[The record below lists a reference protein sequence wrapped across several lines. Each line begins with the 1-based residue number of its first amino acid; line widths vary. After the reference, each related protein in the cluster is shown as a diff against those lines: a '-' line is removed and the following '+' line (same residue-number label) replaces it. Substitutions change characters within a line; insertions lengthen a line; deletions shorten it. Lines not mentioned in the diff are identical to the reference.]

1 MRTDELVQ
9 QLPDCYRK
17 DKDSNNYK
25 LLQLASASIQGF
37 EDDTQQL
44 YDMLDISKA
53 KGKTLDLYGAA
64 YGQKRG
70 ALSDEQFRIMVLQKV
85 AQNFVT
91 SDYDS
96 IVKALANAFGVD
108 VNSFV
113 IEEADEPLKV
123 EVKNLPYEILQKA
136 NITVAM
142 VHQIIKAMLTV
153 GITLAP
159 IELGGTFEF
168 SDRADEYDELA
179 GFGDIE
185 QSIGG
190 YFGVI
195 AEDNTL
201 IPK

>member
-25 LLQLASASIQGF
+25 LLKLAHASIQGF

-53 KGKTLDLYGAA
+53 KGKTLDLYGEA
-64 YGQKRG
+64 YKQKRG
-70 ALSDEQFRIMVLQKV
+70 ALTDEQFRLVVLQKV

-96 IVKALANAFGVD
+96 IVKALSVAFGVD
-108 VNSFV
+108 INSFV
-113 IEEADEPLKV
+113 IEETGKPLEV
-123 EVKNLPYEILQKA
+123 EVKNLPYDVLQATGIGA
-136 NITVAM
+136 NAI
-142 VHQIIKAMLTV
+142 HQIIKAMITV

-159 IELGGTFEF
+159 LELTGTFEF
-168 SDRADEYDELA
+168 SDRADEYNELA
-179 GFGDIE
+179 GFGNIE

-190 YFGVI
+190 YFGLI
-195 AEDNTL
+195 AEDNTK